1 MLIEVDSRSAPLYVS
16 GPDRRLRIMGRMPW
30 WRLAVVTAPAVLAA
44 AVAWSLR
51 SPLLAIAAAALL
63 LPPAALGVWL
73 WRRIDATVNT
83 TGPISRHWKITEEE
97 IRVSA
102 PDSSRTW
109 RWAAVVAIT
118 ESPDAYLMRQESGI
132 VLDLP
137 KNAMTHAQENELR
150 QFLTDRGL

>member
-30 WRLAVVTAPAVLAA
+30 WRLAVVAAPAVLAA

-51 SPLLAIAAAALL
+51 SPLLATGAAGLL
-63 LPPAALGVWL
+63 LPVALGVWL
-73 WRRIDATVNT
+73 WRRIDTTVNT

-109 RWAAVVAIT
+109 RWAAVVAIA

-137 KNAMTHAQENELR
+137 RSAMTDAQEDELR
-150 QFLTDRGL
+150 RFLIDRGL